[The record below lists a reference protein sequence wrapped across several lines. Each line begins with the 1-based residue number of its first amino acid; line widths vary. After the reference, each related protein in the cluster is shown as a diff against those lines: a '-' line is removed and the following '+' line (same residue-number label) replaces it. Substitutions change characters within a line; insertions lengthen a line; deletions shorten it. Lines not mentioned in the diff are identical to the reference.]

1 MSDDNSPVDELTQT
15 IRRYEMRMAY
25 LNENVAVY
33 QRRYRQL
40 QTQVQ
45 ESCRLAGLP
54 LIEGEPDPSRLT
66 SEILRLRRMYEPTT

>member
-1 MSDDNSPVDELTQT
+1 MSDDSLPVDELTQT

-25 LNENVAVY
+25 LNENLAVY
-33 QRRYRQL
+33 QRRYREL
-40 QTQVQ
+40 QTKVQ

-66 SEILRLRRMYEPTT
+66 NEILRLRRLYEPTT